1 MVTSWFGAQLARSLP
16 TLQAIARPPT
26 LRRGD
31 LPLPQEF
38 RSVQELAAA
47 VGKSLGASDWLAVD
61 QQRIDRFADATD
73 DHQWIHVDVPR
84 ASGGPFASTIAHG
97 YLTLSLVN
105 ALVPQLIS
113 VPNAPVAINQ
123 GCHKV
128 RFPAPVPVGSRIRA
142 LGELAEVHPVD
153 GVDGGVDVVV
163 RVTIEIEGHA
173 KPACVAET
181 VRRFLFESQE
191 P

>member
-1 MVTSWFGAQLARSLP
+1 MPR
-16 TLQAIARPPT
+16 
-26 LRRGD
+26 
-31 LPLPQEF
+31 EF
-38 RSVQELAAA
+38 HTAQELSEA
-47 VGKSLGASDWLAVD
+47 VGKSLGASDWLVVD
-61 QQRIDRFADATD
+61 QTRIDGFADATD

-84 ASGGPFASTIAHG
+84 ARAGPFASTIAHG

-105 ALVPQLIS
+105 ALLPQLVS
-113 VPNAPVAINQ
+113 VPSAAIAINT

-142 LGELAEVHPVD
+142 LGELVAVNAVA
-153 GVDGGVDVVV
+153 GGVDAVV

-181 VRRFLFESQE
+181 VRRFLFDARQ

>member
-1 MVTSWFGAQLARSLP
+1 M
-16 TLQAIARPPT
+16 
-26 LRRGD
+26 
-31 LPLPQEF
+31 PQEF
-38 RSVQELAAA
+38 HSAEELAAA
-47 VGKSLGASDWLAVD
+47 VGKSLGASDWLAVE

-84 ASGGPFASTIAHG
+84 ASAGPFANTIAHG

-105 ALVPQLIS
+105 ALLPQLIS
-113 VPNAPVAINQ
+113 VPTAAVAINT

-128 RFPAPVPVGSRIRA
+128 RFPAPVLAGSRIRA
-142 LGELAEVHPVD
+142 LGELAAVD
-153 GVDGGVDVVV
+153 EVDGGIDVVV

-181 VRRFLFESQE
+181 VRRFLFVS
-191 P
+191 PIP

>member
-1 MVTSWFGAQLARSLP
+1 MTVIVNDLDELRAR
-16 TLQAIARPPT
+16 
-26 LRRGD
+26 
-31 LPLPQEF
+31 
-38 RSVQELAAA
+38 
-47 VGKSLGASDWLAVD
+47 VGEHLGYSDWLEITQERVNT
-61 QQRIDRFADATD
+61 FADATD

-84 ASGGPFASTIAHG
+84 AAAGPFASTIAHG

-105 ALVPQLIS
+105 ALLPQLIS
-113 VPNAPVAINQ
+113 MPGAIAINT

-128 RFPAPVPVGSRIRA
+128 RFPAPVPAGSRIRA
-142 LGELAEVHPVD
+142 LGELLAVHA
-153 GVDGGVDVVV
+153 VDGGVDAVV

-181 VRRFLFESQE
+181 VRRFRFEG

>member
-1 MVTSWFGAQLARSLP
+1 M
-16 TLQAIARPPT
+16 
-26 LRRGD
+26 
-31 LPLPQEF
+31 PQEF
-38 RSVQELAAA
+38 HSAQELAAA
-47 VGKSLGASDWLAVD
+47 VGKSLGASDWLGVD
-61 QQRIDRFADATD
+61 QQQIDRFADATD

-84 ASGGPFASTIAHG
+84 ATAGPFANTIAHG

-105 ALVPQLIS
+105 ALLPQLIS
-113 VPNAPVAINQ
+113 VPTAAVAINS

-128 RFPAPVPVGSRIRA
+128 RFPAPVPAGSRIRA
-142 LGELAEVHPVD
+142 LGELAAVEVVA
-153 GVDGGVDVVV
+153 GGVDVVV

-181 VRRFLFESQE
+181 VRRFLFDS

>member
-1 MVTSWFGAQLARSLP
+1 MPR
-16 TLQAIARPPT
+16 
-26 LRRGD
+26 
-31 LPLPQEF
+31 EF
-38 RSVQELAAA
+38 HSAQELAAA
-47 VGKSLGASDWLAVD
+47 AGKSLGASDWLAVD

-84 ASGGPFASTIAHG
+84 ASAGPFANTIAHG

-105 ALVPQLIS
+105 ALLPQLIS
-113 VPNAPVAINQ
+113 VPTAAVAINK

-128 RFPAPVPVGSRIRA
+128 RFPAPVPAGSRIRA
-142 LGELAEVHPVD
+142 LGELAAANAVN
-153 GVDGGVDVVV
+153 GGVDVVV

-181 VRRFLFESQE
+181 VRRFLFESKV

>member
-1 MVTSWFGAQLARSLP
+1 MPREFHTAR
-16 TLQAIARPPT
+16 
-26 LRRGD
+26 
-31 LPLPQEF
+31 
-38 RSVQELAAA
+38 ELSEA
-47 VGKSLGASDWLAVD
+47 VGKSLGASDWLTVE

-84 ASGGPFASTIAHG
+84 AAAGPFANTIAHG

-105 ALVPQLIS
+105 ALLPQLIA
-113 VPNAPVAINQ
+113 VPTAALAINT

-128 RFPAPVPVGSRIRA
+128 RFPAPVPAGSRIRA
-142 LGELAEVHPVD
+142 LGELAAVTPVD
-153 GVDGGVDVVV
+153 GVGGGVDVVV

-181 VRRFLFESQE
+181 VRRFLFEPPSV

>member
-1 MVTSWFGAQLARSLP
+1 M
-16 TLQAIARPPT
+16 
-26 LRRGD
+26 
-31 LPLPQEF
+31 PQEF
-38 RSVQELAAA
+38 HSAQELAAA
-47 VGKSLGASDWLAVD
+47 VGKSLGASDWLAVE

-73 DHQWIHVDVPR
+73 DHQWIHVDVQR
-84 ASGGPFASTIAHG
+84 ATAGPFAKPIAHG

-105 ALVPQLIS
+105 ALLPQLIS
-113 VPNAPVAINQ
+113 VPPAAIALNT

-128 RFPAPVPVGSRIRA
+128 RFPAPVPAGSRIRA
-142 LGELAEVHPVD
+142 LGELLAVHA
-153 GVDGGVDVVV
+153 VDGGVDAVV

-181 VRRFLFESQE
+181 VRRFLFESSV